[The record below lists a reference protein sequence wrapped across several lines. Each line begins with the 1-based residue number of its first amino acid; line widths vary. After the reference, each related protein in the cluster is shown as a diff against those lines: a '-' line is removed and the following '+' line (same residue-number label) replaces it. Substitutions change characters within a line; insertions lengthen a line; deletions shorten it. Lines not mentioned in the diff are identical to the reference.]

1 MASTGDPNPTP
12 TEPTTEPTN
21 AGLIKSDLFRF
32 VTIRTPELIEEE
44 EVENSFVKLSNP
56 ILVEKSIF
64 LKAISAA
71 TSETSRRDILHTT
84 ANGFTAGSLMSREVV
99 KDYVGL
105 DFYNFS
111 TWLTGNR
118 STLDVEETIGQ
129 ISLVKTS
136 LNDEQRLVIWDNL
149 FYQITTYASGY
160 VRDVLF
166 SVLIADSFIQKVKTV
181 DKSDK
186 AYQKL
191 AQSRVVVPTELFKNE
206 AVIDSSGV
214 KNTVNTKTLDK
225 ELKVLVLKDDLEHY
239 ESIKKEVQNAAST
252 YDENNRGTY
261 ELAFDKHNQLVADLY
276 KKADVKERS
285 FYDAVSGEKKTISE
299 YVNLNIP
306 KFEYRAKAELDKEVL
321 LKAVSVAT
329 YNFIN
334 DVSKENNYSS
344 FKEIND
350 HLENEIGTAT
360 EELFENTDLNQTV
373 VNYNGALVPIS
384 GEPIEANTF
393 SIGGSQISGPT
404 LLFTT
409 DFEDAYVISGN
420 YKIVFNDGTVI
431 DGTVYDDAIAN
442 NRLSIKLADD
452 TININGKLNFSLAGE
467 FVLNNDR
474 KVRVEGDAR
483 IIRRR
488 IGFGYRYFVKGNGV
502 FQLEGIGG
510 SDDGDSN
517 DNTNDTIAYI
527 PSGFGI
533 KRLGIADYRKV
544 EQTVCCYVPG
554 EVSHIENIMAREYKE
569 KETRRLRRKEDT
581 TTISSEQETERLT
594 DTTSTDRFEMNQEVA
609 SIIAKDQQIGA
620 STEFNYDAKA
630 YSFSAGADFATATT
644 SEESNNQSVTYAKDV
659 TERALEKVVTK
670 TKEERIIKITEE
682 FEEKNTHGFDNRA
695 GDKHISGVYRWVDK
709 IYKNQVLNYGKRLMY
724 EFMIPEPSAF
734 HNLAISGVNDSTDGE
749 LIKPVD
755 PRTVDG
761 SLNLKDYTKIMPS
774 TYSHWAGVYN
784 AEIKS
789 MPSETFNVTKGF
801 NGSYESTGYYTSG
814 NGVIAIPEGYE
825 VVHARASL
833 AFDFHPGG
841 IEASGVSI
849 NIGDKYFNLQFFP
862 HFNFQDIYFD
872 VRGIQKELAVAY
884 KAFDCGTFSMSVV
897 AKCQLTTAAKTQWQI
912 DTFNTIIKA
921 YENKLAEYNSR
932 ATEIQDFG
940 VNPGFY
946 RQIENMVLRKNCI
959 AYLVSHERMGID
971 FVENR
976 TVLEDINADFQ
987 NAELETYA
995 ARVKFFEQAF
1005 EWNIMSYNF
1014 YPFYWADK
1022 SKWKDMY
1029 NVTEFN
1035 DPLHRSFLQSGMARV
1050 VVTVRPGFVEVVNWY
1065 MATGQIWNGGQVPTM
1080 DDDLFLSIV
1089 EELQNPE
1096 FSIEETW
1103 ETRVPTSLT
1112 VIQAGSIGLNV
1123 QGLPCNTD
1131 CDDFR
1136 LFDSDGAEIFD
1147 ADGNPFTN
1155 PIEQTDA
1162 QVGESSEETTDTTGD
1177 A

>member
-1 MASTGDPNPTP
+1 MTEENPTP

-44 EVENSFVKLSNP
+44 EVENNFVKLSNP
-56 ILVEKSIF
+56 ILVDKSVF
-64 LKAISAA
+64 LKAIAAA
-71 TSETSRRDILHTT
+71 TSEASRRDILHTT
-84 ANGFTAGSLMSREVV
+84 ANGFTKGSLVSREAV

-105 DFYNFS
+105 DFYNFT

-118 STLDVEETIGQ
+118 STLDVEEAIGQ
-129 ISLVKTS
+129 INLVKTS

-149 FYQITTYASGY
+149 FYQITTYVSGY
-160 VRDVLF
+160 VRDALF
-166 SVLIADSFIQKVKTV
+166 SVLIADSFIQKYRNV
-181 DKSDK
+181 DKTDK

-191 AQSRVVVPTELFKNE
+191 AQSRVVVPTQLFKNE
-206 AVIDSSGV
+206 AIINASGV
-214 KNTVNTKTLDK
+214 KSTVNTKTLDK
-225 ELKVLVLKDDLEHY
+225 ELKVLVLKDDLELY
-239 ESIKKEVQNAAST
+239 ESIKKDVQKAANI
-252 YDENNRGTY
+252 YDVNNREAY
-261 ELAFDKHNQLVADLY
+261 ELASDKHNQEVTDLY
-276 KKADVKERS
+276 EKAVTVEKI
-285 FYDAVSGEKKTISE
+285 FYEASGEKKTITE
-299 YVNLNIP
+299 FVNLNIP
-306 KFEYRAKAELDKEVL
+306 KFKYAAKPELDIEL
-321 LKAVSVAT
+321 LRESVSADT
-329 YNFIN
+329 YSFIN
-334 DVSKENNYSS
+334 TVSTENNYNS
-344 FKEIND
+344 FKEIDD
-350 HLENEIGTAT
+350 HLANEIATAT

-373 VNYNGALVPIS
+373 VNYNGALVPIT
-384 GEPIEANTF
+384 GAPIEVNTF
-393 SIGGSQISGPT
+393 SIGGNQTSGLT
-404 LLFTT
+404 LLFTI
-409 DFEDAYVISGN
+409 DFEDAYVVGGS
-420 YKIVFNDGTVI
+420 YKITFNDGTII
-431 DGTVYDDAIAN
+431 DGTAYDDAIVN

-452 TININGKLNFSLAGE
+452 TININGKQNFSLVGE
-467 FVLNNDR
+467 FLLNNDR

-488 IGFGYRYFVKGNGV
+488 IGFVYRYFVKGNGQ
-502 FQLEGIGG
+502 FQLDGIGN
-510 SDDGDSN
+510 SDNGNS
-517 DNTNDTIAYI
+517 NDTIGYI

-533 KRLGIADYRKV
+533 KRLGIADYRRV

-581 TTISSEQETERLT
+581 TTTSSEQETEKLT

-609 SIIAKDQQIGA
+609 SVIAKDQQIGA
-620 STEFNYDAKA
+620 STEFNYDAKP
-630 YSFSAGADFATATT
+630 YSFSAGADFSTATS
-644 SEESNNQSVTYAKDV
+644 SEESNSQSVTYAKDV
-659 TERALEKVVTK
+659 TERALERVVTK

-734 HNLAISGVNDSTDGE
+734 HNLAIAGVSETTDGE

-755 PRTVDG
+755 PRTVEG
-761 SLNLKDYTKIMPS
+761 SLNLKDYTKIISS

-789 MPSETFNVTKGF
+789 MPSQTLKVTKGF
-801 NGSYESTGYYTSG
+801 DGNYTSTGYFTTG
-814 NGVIAIPEGYE
+814 NGAITIPEGYE
-825 VVHARASL
+825 VTNARASVT
-833 AFDFHPGG
+833 FDLHPNYMEG
-841 IEASGVSI
+841 SGVSI
-849 NIGDKYFNLQFFP
+849 NIGDKYYNKQWFR
-862 HFNFQDIYFD
+862 HFNTENINFE
-872 VRGIQKELAVAY
+872 VSGIQKELAVAY
-884 KAFDCGTFSMSVV
+884 KAFDCGTFSLSVM
-897 AKCQLTTAAKTQWQI
+897 ANCQLTAAAETQWKI

-946 RQIENMVLRKNCI
+946 RQIENTVLRKNCI
-959 AYLVSHERMGID
+959 AYLVSHEKMGID

-1050 VVTVRPGFVEVVNWY
+1050 VVTVRPGFEEVVNWY

-1089 EELQNPE
+1089 DELQNPE

-1147 ADGNPFTN
+1147 ADGNAFTN

-1162 QVGESSEETTDTTGD
+1162 QVGENSEETTETTAGN
-1177 A
+1177 